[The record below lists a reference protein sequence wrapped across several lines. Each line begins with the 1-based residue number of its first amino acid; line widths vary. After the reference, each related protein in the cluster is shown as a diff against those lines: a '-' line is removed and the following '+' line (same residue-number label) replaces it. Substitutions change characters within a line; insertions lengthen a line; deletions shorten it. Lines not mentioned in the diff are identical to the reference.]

1 MATGT
6 GTLISE
12 EEYLHTSYEPDCEF
26 EDGVV
31 IERNVGTV
39 KHSELQALLSAY
51 IARRRKS
58 WGIRVLTELRF
69 KIRAG
74 KYLIPDV
81 CVFREPCPPGPFP
94 ATPPLLWIEILSPED
109 RPVRVSRKVKELLAF
124 GTPYVWVIDPETLE
138 SELHTREGSVELTDG
153 VLRLPGTKIL
163 VPLKK
168 VLED

>member
-1 MATGT
+1 MPM

-12 EEYLHTSYEPDCEF
+12 EQYLHTSYKPDCEF

-31 IERNVGTV
+31 IERNTGTIS
-39 KHSELQALLSAY
+39 HSELQVSLGAY
-51 IARRRKS
+51 FVRRRKA
-58 WGIRVLTELRF
+58 WRIEVFTGLRF
-69 KIRAG
+69 RIRAG
-74 KYLIPDV
+74 KYMIPDV
-81 CVFREPCPPGPFP
+81 CIIPKPCPPGPFP

-109 RPVRVSRKVKELLAF
+109 RPVRVSRKVRELIAF
-124 GTPYVWVIDPETLE
+124 GTPYIWVIDPDNLE

-153 VLRLPGTKIL
+153 VLRIPGTKIL